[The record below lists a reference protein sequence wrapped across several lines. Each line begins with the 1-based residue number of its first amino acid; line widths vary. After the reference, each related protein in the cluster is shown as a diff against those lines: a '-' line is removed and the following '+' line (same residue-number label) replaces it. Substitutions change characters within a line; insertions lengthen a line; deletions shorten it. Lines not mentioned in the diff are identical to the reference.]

1 MKCRIPYQLSLK
13 IGIGQGTLEKVK
25 HEYYRDYI
33 EGKEVAG
40 EEKSSYWRKTTGK
53 DISGMQ
59 ILSKSSIN

>member
-13 IGIGQGTLEKVK
+13 VGIGQGTLEKVK

-40 EEKSSYWRKTTGK
+40 EEKSSY
-53 DISGMQ
+53 
-59 ILSKSSIN
+59 

>member
-25 HEYYRDYI
+25 HESYI

-40 EEKSSYWRKTTGK
+40 EEKGSYWRKTAGK

-59 ILSKSSIN
+59 ILSKLSIN